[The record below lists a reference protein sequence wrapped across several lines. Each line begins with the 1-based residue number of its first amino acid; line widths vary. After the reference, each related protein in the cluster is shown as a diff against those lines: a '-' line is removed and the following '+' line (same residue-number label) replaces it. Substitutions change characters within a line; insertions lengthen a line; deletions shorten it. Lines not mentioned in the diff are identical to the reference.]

1 VPNSQL
7 VPNLL
12 PETELLLYCTRGEI
26 SAAMSDRIQQQL
38 EQEMDWTYLIA
49 MAEKHRVLPLLYH
62 SLKTVCPQRI
72 PAEISNK
79 LRLRFYDNARTN
91 LILTNELLRLL
102 PIFEAQNIAV
112 IPYKGTVLA
121 ASLYGKTSFRQVW
134 DIDILVAEKDVSASR
149 SLLILEGYTI
159 KETFDREQSFFH
171 PDKKIEID
179 LHWGLTPFYFPVTL
193 DFARLWSR
201 RKVYILSG
209 VDIKSFCPEDLLLIL
224 CLQVAK
230 DCWER
235 RQHLEHLAKVCDIAE
250 LLNNY
255 PQLNWSE
262 INQQAQEQ
270 GLQRTLHFGLFLA
283 KNLLNAEIPEPI
295 LSQVLADKLAIS
307 LAYQVCSQLFGDIDR
322 TFVDPKNP
330 LFDWRFRLKQLL
342 FYLKMRERPQDW
354 LRHFVEIGRNGLNLI
369 KSRGITPETPNQA

>member
-1 VPNSQL
+1 
-7 VPNLL
+7 
-12 PETELLLYCTRGEI
+12 
-26 SAAMSDRIQQQL
+26 MSDRIHQQL
-38 EQEMDWTYLIA
+38 KQEIDWTNLIA

-62 SLKTVCPQRI
+62 SLKTVCPQGI

-79 LRLRFYDNARTN
+79 LRLRFYDNARNN

-102 PIFEAQNIAV
+102 SIFEAQNIAI

-134 DIDILVAEKDVSASR
+134 DIDLLVAEKDVLASR
-149 SLLILEGYTI
+149 SLLLSEGYII

-171 PDKKIEID
+171 PDQKIEID
-179 LHWGLTPFYFPVTL
+179 LHWGLTPFYFPVNL

-201 RKVYILSG
+201 RKVYTLAS
-209 VDIKSFCPEDLLLIL
+209 VEIKSFCPEDLLLIL

-255 PQLNWSE
+255 PQLNW
-262 INQQAQEQ
+262 QQVLEAAQEQ
-270 GLQRTLHFGLFLA
+270 GLQRALHFGLFLA
-283 KNLLNAEIPEPI
+283 THLLDGQIPEVI
-295 LSQVLADKLAIS
+295 RSQVLADSIAIS
-307 LAYQVCSQLFGDIDR
+307 LGYQVCSQLFGDIDR

-330 LFDWRFRLKQLL
+330 LFDWQFRLKQLL

-354 LRHFVEIGRNGLNLI
+354 LQHFVEIGRNGLNLI
-369 KSRGITPETPNQA
+369 KSRGIIPETPNQA